1 MKNLLPELTEVELML
16 GINAV
21 YDLNQYCEKESG
33 NNIKI
38 IDRLIKENKRLR
50 QQIEEMGLEQ
60 IRTLDYFN
68 V

>member
-16 GINAV
+16 GINAIH
-21 YDLNQYCEKESG
+21 DLNQYCEKD
-33 NNIKI
+33 NIKI

-50 QQIEEMGLEQ
+50 QKIEEISLEQ
-60 IRTLDYFN
+60 RKTLDYFN

>member
-21 YDLNQYCEKESG
+21 YDLNQYCEKE
-33 NNIKI
+33 NIKI

-50 QQIEEMGLEQ
+50 QKIEEISLEQ
-60 IRTLDYFN
+60 RKTLDYFN

>member
-21 YDLNQYCEKESG
+21 YDLNQYCEKE
-33 NNIKI
+33 NIKI
-38 IDRLIKENKRLR
+38 IDRLIKENKRLW
-50 QQIEEMGLEQ
+50 QKIEEMSLEQ
-60 IRTLDYFN
+60 RRTLDYFN

>member
-21 YDLNQYCEKESG
+21 YDLNQYCEKE
-33 NNIKI
+33 NIKL

-50 QQIEEMGLEQ
+50 QKIEEMSLEQ
-60 IRTLDYFN
+60 RRTLDYFN

>member
-21 YDLNQYCEKESG
+21 YDLNQYCEKE
-33 NNIKI
+33 NIKI

-50 QQIEEMGLEQ
+50 QKIEEMSLEQ
-60 IRTLDYFN
+60 RRTLDYFN